1 MELEIP
7 EALAAALQAAVG
19 TQSPLGMQLGAQGA
33 GSGTRVVSSCHF
45 DGHSLTLLYQMG
57 RASGARDLV
66 FQLLALDNLNGEAL
80 VRPIPSLELLVPAV
94 IEWLARDLIDG
105 WLYQRGK
112 DGVLLAWLVHS
123 VRLVKPTDGA
133 SYVIVGLLANTL
145 QAAWREPPSDPRLRF
160 TGMTWGLS
168 FHAEDLPGRTLAGLF
183 ADHGFYKE
191 CPEFRREYEAQ
202 VERFMRLQPKFGAQF
217 TVGDSAWVAGEG
229 PRAGLERIRLPAG
242 TAARCVNDEE
252 LLQRRFDL
260 AADPHYW
267 RECGIAS
274 GFDRIPQHGYL
285 HLFHLD
291 WHRGIWAHV
300 QHLQEYAYQPALR
313 ERLVLPQ
320 AHRDL
325 IDILTADRNFL
336 VEDVVPGKSG
346 GTTILCRG
354 APGLGK
360 TLTAEV
366 YAEVVGKPLYRVHSG
381 QLGVTAGSVEAT
393 LSRILQR
400 AARWDCVLLLDE
412 ADVYIRRR
420 DNDLQHNAIVAE
432 FLRTLEYFSGLL
444 FMTTNRADDIDEAI
458 LSRCIAVVD
467 YRPPGPDDARRLWST
482 LAAQLGIELP
492 PALVEQLVTDY
503 AGASGRDIKEL
514 LKLTGKYCRH
524 RALPPSVETFAQCA
538 LFRGIARAPQ
548 GAPAEAGR

>member
-7 EALAAALQAAVG
+7 EILAVALQAEVG
-19 TQSPLGMQLGAQGA
+19 AQSPLGLQLGGQGI
-33 GSGTRVVSSCHF
+33 GSGTRLVSSRHF
-45 DGHSLTLLYQMG
+45 DSHSLNLLYRMG
-57 RASGARDLV
+57 QATGARDLV
-66 FQLLALDNLNGEAL
+66 FQLLALDNLHGESQ
-80 VRPIPSLELLVPAV
+80 VRPILSLESMVPAL
-94 IEWLARDLIDG
+94 IEWLGRDLIDG

-123 VRLVKPTDGA
+123 VRLVNPAEGMA
-133 SYVIVGLLANTL
+133 YVVVGLLANTL
-145 QAAWREPPSDPRLRF
+145 PAAGREPPAEPRLRF
-160 TGMTWGLS
+160 SGMTWGLS
-168 FHAEDLPGRTLAGLF
+168 FYAEDLPGRTVAGLF
-183 ADHGFYKE
+183 ADHGFHKE
-191 CPEFRREYEAQ
+191 CAEFRREYDMQ
-202 VERFMRLQPKFGAQF
+202 LERFTRLQPQFGAQF
-217 TVGDSAWVAGEG
+217 TISGSAWAPGEG
-229 PRAGLERIRLPAG
+229 PRAAMTCHRLPTA

-252 LLQRRFDL
+252 LLRRRVDL

-267 RECGIAS
+267 RESGIAN
-274 GFDRIPQHGYL
+274 GFDRIPLHCYL
-285 HLFHLD
+285 HLFHLE
-291 WHRGIWAHV
+291 WHRNIWVHAQHV
-300 QHLQEYAYQPALR
+300 QEYQYQPSLR

-325 IDILTADRNFL
+325 VDILTADRSFL

-381 QLGVTAGSVEAT
+381 QLGVTASSVEASLT
-393 LSRILQR
+393 QILQR

-444 FMTTNRADDIDEAI
+444 FMTTNRLGDIDEAI
-458 LSRCIAVVD
+458 LSRCIAVID
-467 YRPPGPDDARRLWST
+467 YQPPDAADARRLWST
-482 LAAQLGIELP
+482 LAAQQGIDLP
-492 PALVEQLVTDY
+492 GTLIDTLVVDY
-503 AGASGRDIKEL
+503 VGASGRDIKEL
-514 LKLTGKYCRH
+514 LKLTGKYCR
-524 RALPPSVETFAQCA
+524 RKGLPMSTEAFAHCA
-538 LFRGIARAPQ
+538 VFRGIPCASSRTGAAAP
-548 GAPAEAGR
+548 

>member
-7 EALAAALQAAVG
+7 ETLATALQGLVG
-19 TQSPLGMQLGAQGA
+19 AQSPLGLQLCGQGA
-33 GSGTRVVSSCHF
+33 GSGTRVVSSHHF
-45 DGHSLTLLYQMG
+45 DGASLTLLYQMG
-57 RASGARDLV
+57 QQAGARDLV
-66 FQLLALDNLNGEAL
+66 FQLLALDNLNGESQ
-80 VRPIPSLELLVPAV
+80 VRPIASLELLVPAL
-94 IEWLARDLIDG
+94 IEWLSRDLIDG

-112 DGVLLAWLVHS
+112 DGALLAWLVHS
-123 VRLVKPTDGA
+123 VRLVKPTDGT
-133 SYVIVGLLANTL
+133 SYVVVGLLANTL
-145 QAAWREPPSDPRLRF
+145 QAAGREPPADPRLRF

-168 FHAEDLPGRTLAGLF
+168 FYAEDLPGRTLAGLF
-183 ADHGFYKE
+183 ADQGFFKE
-191 CPEFRREYEAQ
+191 CPEFKREYEAQ
-202 VERFMRLQPKFGAQF
+202 VERFMSLQPQFGAQF
-217 TVGDSAWVAGEG
+217 SVHGTAWTVGDG
-229 PRAGLERIRLPAG
+229 PRAPLTCHRLPEGAQV
-242 TAARCVNDEE
+242 RCVNDEE
-252 LLQRRFDL
+252 LLPRRFDL

-267 RECGIAS
+267 RECGIAT
-274 GFDRIPQHGYL
+274 GFDRIPQHCYL

-291 WHRGIWAHV
+291 WHRHIWVHAQQV
-300 QHLQEYAYQPALR
+300 QEYVYQPALR

-320 AHRDL
+320 VQRDL

-381 QLGVTAGSVEAT
+381 QLGVTASSVEASLT
-393 LSRILQR
+393 KILQR

-420 DNDLQHNAIVAE
+420 DNDLEHNAIVAE

-444 FMTTNRADDIDEAI
+444 FMTTNRVGDIDDAI
-458 LSRCIAVVD
+458 LSRCIAVID
-467 YRPPGPDDARRLWST
+467 YLPPGPDDARRLWCT
-482 LAAQLGIELP
+482 LAAQLGVELP
-492 PALVEQLVTDY
+492 DALVGQLVADY

-514 LKLTGKYCRH
+514 LKLTSKYCR
-524 RALPPSVETFAQCA
+524 RKGVPLSAPAFAQCA
-538 LFRGIARAPQ
+538 VFRGVARAN
-548 GAPAEAGR
+548 APEGDR